1 MGILKSGGEPAMSA
15 EGSVSRWLGPL
26 QQGNPDAAQELWQ
39 RYFLNMAKLARQV
52 LRQRPLRGADEEDV
66 ALSAF
71 DSFCHNAEQGRFP
84 QLRDRDDLWRLL
96 AVITAR
102 KAQRARR
109 DEGRQKR
116 GGQRQANLGSDDAAL
131 LEEIAGREPSPEL
144 AAQMAEDYQRLL
156 RLLGDDD
163 LRRVAVARMEGHTV
177 EEIAAQSGCAPR
189 SVKRKLQV
197 IRTLWEHEG
206 PS

>member
-1 MGILKSGGEPAMSA
+1 MSA

-26 QQGNPDAAQELWQ
+26 QQGDPDAAQELWQ

-71 DSFCHNAEQGRFP
+71 DSFCRNAEKGRFP
-84 QLRDRDDLWRLL
+84 QLHDRDDLWRLL

-116 GGQRQANLGSDDAAL
+116 GGAQRQAGLEGDDAAL
-131 LEEIAGREPSPEL
+131 LDEIAAREPSPEM

-156 RLLGDDD
+156 RLLDDDD
-163 LRRVAVARMEGHTV
+163 LRRVAVARLEGHTID
-177 EEIAAQSGCAPR
+177 EIAAETGCAPR

-197 IRTLWEHEG
+197 IRTLWEHE
-206 PS
+206 SLS

>member
-1 MGILKSGGEPAMSA
+1 MSDG
-15 EGSVSRWLGPL
+15 GSVSRWLDPL
-26 QQGNPDAAQELWQ
+26 KQGDPDAAQELWQ
-39 RYFLNMAKLARQV
+39 RYFLNMAKLARNL
-52 LRQRPLRGADEEDV
+52 LRRRPLRGADEEDV

-71 DSFCHNAEQGRFP
+71 DSFCRNAEHGRFP
-84 QLRDRDDLWRLL
+84 RLQDRDDLWRLL

-102 KAQRARR
+102 KARRARR

-116 GGQRQANLGSDDAAL
+116 GGQRPADLAGEDAAL
-131 LEEIAGREPSPEL
+131 LEELAAREPTPEL

-156 RLLGDDD
+156 RLLDDDD
-163 LRRVAVARMEGHTV
+163 LRRVAVARMEGHTID
-177 EEIAAQSGCAPR
+177 EIAAQTGCAPR

-206 PS
+206 LS

>member
-1 MGILKSGGEPAMSA
+1 MSA
-15 EGSVSRWLGPL
+15 DGSVSRWLGPL
-26 QQGNPDAAQELWQ
+26 QQGDPGAAQELWQ

-71 DSFCHNAEQGRFP
+71 DSFCRNAENGRFP
-84 QLRDRDDLWRLL
+84 QLHDRDDLWRVL

-116 GGQRQANLGSDDAAL
+116 GGGQRQAGLGADDAAL
-131 LEEIAGREPSPEL
+131 LEEIAAREPSPEM

-163 LRRVAVARMEGHTV
+163 LRRVAVARMEGHGID
-177 EEIAAQSGCAPR
+177 EIAAQTGCAPR

-206 PS
+206 LS

>member
-1 MGILKSGGEPAMSA
+1 MTP
-15 EGSVSRWLGPL
+15 EGSVSRWLDPV
-26 QQGNPDAAQELWQ
+26 QQGDPDAAQQLWQ
-39 RYFLNMAKLARQV
+39 RYFLNMAKLARRV
-52 LRQRPLRGADEEDV
+52 LRQTPLRAADEEDV

-71 DSFCHNAEQGRFP
+71 DSFCRNAERGCFP

-116 GGQRQANLGSDDAAL
+116 GGRERLVSAGDEDDAAL
-131 LEEIAGREPSPEL
+131 LEHVAAREPTPAP
-144 AAQMAEDYQRLL
+144 AAQMAEDYHRLL

-163 LRRVAVARMEGHTV
+163 LRRVAVARMEGHTI
-177 EEIAAQSGCAPR
+177 EDIAAQTGCAPR
-189 SVKRKLQV
+189 SVKRKLQL

-206 PS
+206 LS